1 METPLLALCLDS
13 HFGFREVSPINDH
26 WPPRRLSSTCE
37 LTFQKV
43 SKKNK
48 TPLFKSWSQEKAL
61 FIKISNTAVF
71 WNRHLLTIQWQ
82 LISGL
87 MFLVFPY
94 VVHQVTPW
102 KCGSWIGKPIFFP
115 LLECSSLA
123 VWWLQII
130 QSLLVV
136 ELEFRTQDSS
146 PWISIFYMFTEG
158 SKTPIVENRFK
169 MGHKE

>member
-1 METPLLALCLDS
+1 MSLLLWTADIWTSRALFLVFINYLLHGNPTLWRLCLDS

-37 LTFQKV
+37 LTFQKFPKRIKLPF
-43 SKKNK
+43 SRAEAKRESTIYKNLK
-48 TPLFKSWSQEKAL
+48 HSRSSG
-61 FIKISNTAVF
+61 IG
-71 WNRHLLTIQWQ
+71 HLLTIQRQ

-115 LLECSSLA
+115 PSRVFLSG
-123 VWWLQII
+123 Q
-130 QSLLVV
+130 
-136 ELEFRTQDSS
+136 F
-146 PWISIFYMFTEG
+146 
-158 SKTPIVENRFK
+158 
-169 MGHKE
+169 